1 MLSARD
7 VWAGYG
13 DASVLR
19 GLDLTVDAGEIVALV
34 GPNGCG
40 KTTLIRAFT
49 KIVPIKRGEACVDGG
64 DVRTLSTKELAK
76 RIAVVP
82 QGAQLPP
89 GFTALEQVLFGRS
102 PYISLLGSEDERD
115 LEVARDA
122 MEATDCWSLRARP
135 AEELSG
141 GERQRVLI
149 ARALAQEPKAL
160 LLDEPTSYLDLAHQA
175 LALELAVRLGRERR
189 LAVLMAMHDLTLA
202 SLYADRIAIMREGR
216 IAVEGPPEDVLRPD
230 VIERAYGLPV
240 TVLAHPRSG
249 RPVVLPRG

>member
-1 MLSARD
+1 MLSAREL
-7 VWAGYG
+7 WAGYG
-13 DASVLR
+13 ERTVLR
-19 GLDLTVDAGEIVALV
+19 GLDLTVAAGEIVALA

-49 KIVPIKRGEACVDGG
+49 RVVPIASGEATIDGE
-64 DVRTLSTKELAK
+64 DVRSLSTAELAK

-89 GFTALEQVLFGRS
+89 GFTALEQALFGRS
-102 PYISLLGSEDERD
+102 PYISLLGSESARD
-115 LEVARDA
+115 IEVAREA

-141 GERQRVLI
+141 GERQRVVI
-149 ARALAQEPKAL
+149 ARALAQEPRAL

-175 LALELAVRLGRERR
+175 LALELAVRLGRERG

-202 SLYADRIAIMREGR
+202 SLYADRVAVMQEGR
-216 IAVEGPPEDVLRPD
+216 IVIDGAPGDVLRPEI
-230 VIERAYGLPV
+230 IERAYGLPV
-240 TVLAHPRSG
+240 AVVSHPGSG
-249 RPVVLPRG
+249 RPVVLPRR